1 MYSTK
6 RRRNFT
12 KWVPFLISGSVKESP
27 AIQYFQLRQIYMKNI
42 YVEKGW
48 TKKQNK
54 KQNDA
59 GETREKKVVK
69 LVITKNDNV
78 RY

>member
-1 MYSTK
+1 
-6 RRRNFT
+6 
-12 KWVPFLISGSVKESP
+12 
-27 AIQYFQLRQIYMKNI
+27 MKNI